1 MAEETHKALPA
12 PKATLALPAPKD
24 SEVRLRQML
33 RGLIPY
39 FRKWAA

>member
-12 PKATLALPAPKD
+12 PKATPALPAPKD